1 MDFLEFEKDL
11 DSPPDNTNKDD
22 PDSDGD
28 SFTDELGQFLED
40 PKETT
45 KETITKVK
53 GEAAKAPPEKT
64 GAPPSRHDNPS
75 PVTLGHRQSVTVV
88 WDAKSTLPHHLLTGL
103 FHLGTNE

>member
-22 PDSDGD
+22 PGSDGD

-64 GAPPSRHDNPS
+64 GAPPPRQDNPS
-75 PVTLGHRQSVTVV
+75 HHCGIRPIRQTP
-88 WDAKSTLPHHLLTGL
+88 K
-103 FHLGTNE
+103 